1 MERPLDALSKAKG
14 KTITV
19 ALKNNSVVKGKLD
32 AFDIHINLVLSDAE
46 EINGE
51 KLKHNQLF
59 IRGDMVV
66 HLSITN

>member
-14 KTITV
+14 KIITV

-46 EINGE
+46 ETNGE
-51 KLKHNQLF
+51 KNKHSQLF

-66 HLSITN
+66 HLSMTN

>member
-14 KTITV
+14 KNITV

-32 AFDIHINLVLSDAE
+32 AFDIHTNLVLSDAE
-46 EINGE
+46 ETNGE

>member
-14 KTITV
+14 KTVTV
-19 ALKNNSVVKGKLD
+19 ALKNNSMVKGKLD
-32 AFDIHINLVLSDAE
+32 AFDIHTNLVLSDAE
-46 EINGE
+46 ETNSGSS
-51 KLKHNQLF
+51 KHGQLF